1 MQVASWKKYV
11 AECFGTFVLTLFGCG
26 SAAIAGTALG
36 TLGIALAFG
45 LSIVAMAFA
54 IGNTSGCHINPAV
67 SFGLFLDKR
76 LSAKDLIGY
85 WISQFIGG
93 ILAALVLM
101 AIIDQCVML
110 SDVSNTGLGCN
121 GYDAASSVGVTMI
134 GAVIVEVILTCVF
147 VLSVLGSTDY
157 KKTAPFAGIII
168 GLTLTFVHIVGIP
181 LTGTSVNPARSFG
194 PALVM
199 AFTGDMTAL
208 SQVWVFIVA
217 PLVGAAAAAGIYA
230 LVRVN
235 KKKAA

>member
-45 LSIVAMAFA
+45 LSIVAMAFV

-76 LSAKDLIGY
+76 LSTKDLIGY